1 MSSYEDSRPAMSMS
15 DTRLGELCDLVV
27 EEGRS
32 SGAGVVAERRGDEL
46 RRRGDPDNNSR
57 EVSVDVRDVPVRSPA
72 PRALCATSPSAH
84 QVPPGSR
91 CRATRPPLPCCRGS

>member
-1 MSSYEDSRPAMSMS
+1 MS

-57 EVSVDVRDVPVRSPA
+57 EVSVDVRDGPIPIRSPA
-72 PRALCATSPSAH
+72 PRALCATSIAPQGGA
-84 QVPPGSR
+84 G
-91 CRATRPPLPCCRGS
+91 LG